1 MSENQNRGIQ
11 DFSKYDTM
19 ETEALEEILRLD
31 AEAPEGQEP
40 DTELLL
46 YVMGVLADRKRNS
59 DNPGKTAQEAW
70 DSFQRHYLPCGEEE
84 SNSQETES
92 EKYTPW
98 LRRLIAAA
106 AVVTLIFLIP
116 LTASALGWED
126 IWPAVAKWAKET
138 FSFVSRENTEV
149 SVPSPEDEENYT
161 SLREALE
168 DNNRNADM
176 IPTWIPDG
184 YEFKSL
190 KKDVTPIREAYI
202 ANYVNGD
209 NVLTVR
215 VQTYMSKDAQNIEIE
230 EEDSEVYIASEKKY
244 YIFKNEDQIRAV
256 WIVDSYECIISGDL
270 SLDEVKT
277 MIDSIGKG

>member
-70 DSFQRHYLPCGEEE
+70 NSFQRHYLPRGEEE

-149 SVPSPEDEENYT
+149 SAPSPEYDGEYT
-161 SLREALE
+161 SLQDVLNA
-168 DNNRNADM
+168 NNRDSSM
-176 IPTWIPDG
+176 VPIWIPDG
-184 YEFKSL
+184 YILESV
-190 KKDVTPIREAYI
+190 KKNVTPLRENYI
-202 ANYVNGD
+202 AHYVNGD
-209 NVLTVR
+209 KELRIR
-215 VQTYMSKDAQNIEIE
+215 VQTYISTDIRNVEVE
-230 EEDSEVYIASEKKY
+230 EEITEVYTVSETKY
-244 YIFKNEDQIRAV
+244 YIFENLNQVQVIWFKN
-256 WIVDSYECIISGDL
+256 SCECTISGDL
-270 SLDEVKT
+270 PIDQAKK
-277 MIDSIGKG
+277 MIDSIERG

>member
-70 DSFQRHYLPCGEEE
+70 DSFQRHYLPRGEEE

-138 FSFVSRENTEV
+138 FSFVSRENMEV
-149 SVPSPEDEENYT
+149 SVPEIEDDIEYT
-161 SLREALE
+161 SLQDLLKR
-168 DNNRNADM
+168 NNRSYDM
-176 IPTWIPDG
+176 VPTWIPDR
-184 YEFKSL
+184 YILEKIE
-190 KKDVTPIREAYI
+190 KDVTPLQEIYRALYLDGNKKMRI
-202 ANYVNGD
+202 HI
-209 NVLTVR
+209 
-215 VQTYMSKDAQNIEIE
+215 QTYISSDLQNIEVE
-230 EEDSEVYIASEKKY
+230 ENIVEIYTVSGEKY
-244 YIFKNEDQIRAV
+244 YIFKNIGQIRAI

-270 SLDEVKT
+270 SIDEVKR

>member
-70 DSFQRHYLPCGEEE
+70 DSFQRHYLPRGEEE

-138 FSFVSRENTEV
+138 FSFVSRENAEA
-149 SVPSPEDEENYT
+149 SVPNQASEEEFT
-161 SLREALE
+161 SLQDALLKS
-168 DNNRNADM
+168 NRDPSM
-176 IPTWIPDG
+176 VPSWIPDG
-184 YEFKSL
+184 YVLKYI
-190 KKDVTPIREAYI
+190 KKDVTPLQETYVAY
-202 ANYVNGD
+202 YVNGD
-209 NVLTVR
+209 RELRIR
-215 VQTYMSKDAQNIEIE
+215 VQTYISTDIQNVE
-230 EEDSEVYIASEKKY
+230 EEITEVYTASDTTY
-244 YIFKNEDQIRAV
+244 YIFENLNQVQVIWFKN
-256 WIVDSYECIISGDL
+256 SCECTISGDL
-270 SLDEVKT
+270 PIDQAKE
-277 MIDSIGKG
+277 MIDSIEKG

>member
-70 DSFQRHYLPCGEEE
+70 DSFQRHYLPRGEEE

-138 FSFVSRENTEV
+138 FSFVSRENVEV
-149 SVPSPEDEENYT
+149 SAPNQASEEEFT
-161 SLREALE
+161 SLQDALLKS
-168 DNNRNADM
+168 NRDPS
-176 IPTWIPDG
+176 IVPTWIPDG
-184 YEFKSL
+184 YVLEYI
-190 KKDVTPIREAYI
+190 KKDVTPLQETYVAY
-202 ANYVNGD
+202 YVNGD
-209 NVLTVR
+209 YVLTIR
-215 VQTYMSKDAQNIEIE
+215 VQTYISTEFQKIEVE
-230 EEDSEVYIASEKKY
+230 KATDVYISSEIKY
-244 YIFKNEDQIRAV
+244 YIFENLDQIQV
-256 WIVDSYECIISGDL
+256 IWVENSYECTISGDL
-270 SLDEVKT
+270 SVDEAKKMV
-277 MIDSIGKG
+277 DSIGKG

>member
-70 DSFQRHYLPCGEEE
+70 DSFQRHYLPRGEEE

-149 SVPSPEDEENYT
+149 SAPNQASEEEFT
-161 SLREALE
+161 SLQDALLKS
-168 DNNRNADM
+168 NRDPS
-176 IPTWIPDG
+176 IVPTWIPDG
-184 YEFKSL
+184 YVLKYI
-190 KKDVTPIREAYI
+190 KKDVSPLQETYVAY
-202 ANYVNGD
+202 YVNGD
-209 NVLTVR
+209 RELRIR
-215 VQTYMSKDAQNIEIE
+215 VQTYISTDIQNIEIE
-230 EEDSEVYIASEKKY
+230 EDIVEIYTASEKEY
-244 YIFKNEDQIRAV
+244 FIFKNLEQIRAI
-256 WIVDSYECIISGDL
+256 WTIDSYECIIAGNL
-270 SLDEVKT
+270 SLDEVKM

>member
-70 DSFQRHYLPCGEEE
+70 DSFQRHYLPRGEEE

-138 FSFVSRENTEV
+138 FSFVSRENAEV

-184 YEFKSL
+184 YVLEKVE
-190 KKDVTPIREAYI
+190 KDVTPIYEIYRAFYLDGENELRI
-202 ANYVNGD
+202 
-209 NVLTVR
+209 R
-215 VQTYMSKDAQNIEIE
+215 VQTYISTDIQNIEIE
-230 EEDSEVYIASEKKY
+230 EDIVEIYIASGIEY
-244 YIFKNEDQIRAV
+244 YIFKNVEQLRAIWMV
-256 WIVDSYECIISGDL
+256 GSYEYIITGDL
-270 SLDEVKT
+270 SVDEVKM
-277 MIDSIGKG
+277 MINSIGKG

>member
-19 ETEALEEILRLD
+19 ETKALEEILRLD

-70 DSFQRHYLPCGEEE
+70 DSFQRHYLPRGEEE

-138 FSFVSRENTEV
+138 FSFVSRENAEV
-149 SVPSPEDEENYT
+149 SAPEIEDDIEYT
-161 SLREALE
+161 SLQDLLKR
-168 DNNRNADM
+168 NNRSYDM
-176 IPTWIPDG
+176 VPTWIPDR
-184 YEFKSL
+184 YMLEKIE
-190 KKDVTPIREAYI
+190 KDITPLQEIYMAFYTDGNKELRIRI
-202 ANYVNGD
+202 
-209 NVLTVR
+209 
-215 VQTYMSKDAQNIEIE
+215 QTYIPADMQNLEIE
-230 EEDSEVYIASEKKY
+230 TDDSEIYTASGIKY
-244 YIFKNEDQIRAV
+244 YIFKNVNQLQII
-256 WIVDSYECIISGDL
+256 WIIDSYQCNISGNL
-270 SLDEVKT
+270 SIDEAKE
-277 MIDSIGKG
+277 MINSIGKG